1 MSNQDWTSKLQ
12 DQLAGYQESVSH
24 DLWAGIEQSL
34 AQKNIESVSTN
45 PQTIVSENSESIDL
59 HVGSE
64 VQKNARVL
72 HDSSEAK
79 KNARIVYFKRWSAA
93 AAAVALLGIGGSYV
107 YLHQEDV
114 EKGNL
119 QLASLSSPAVSA
131 DLQLAA
137 SQPAPSP
144 VVSADLQSAASQPA
158 PSHVVSADLQSAAS
172 QPAPSHVVSADLQSA
187 ASHPAPSHAVSVD
200 LQSAA
205 SQPAPS
211 LVVSADL
218 RLAASQPAPS
228 LVVSADLQSAAS
240 QKKKGNVLE
249 KESENEISLLAEN
262 PEPAE
267 PVSEDKATDKS
278 SDYKALTRSTDHHA
292 AAYASQSYH
301 FEKNEEVSG
310 WSMQLYAENLTPSLG
325 GVNSDASGGY
335 NDFSYGTMAEPMPG
349 VIPDPTAGGIYGE
362 EYLLASYK
370 AIQRKQQVNA
380 KHHAPVSVGLQ
391 VAFGIAPR
399 LSLSTGLVYT
409 RTSSDFYP
417 YAPSSNYN
425 VHQVLHYVGLPVGL
439 NYEFWQSG
447 GFHAYVMAGAEADYN
462 VKNDTEEEGVKK
474 ENAKR
479 DRVQFSGK
487 ASLGAQYDITPKV
500 GLYIEPGAK
509 YYFDNGSHV
518 ENTFKDK
525 KLNFNLQ
532 FGLRF
537 NL

>member
-12 DQLAGYQESVSH
+12 DQLADYQEPVSH

-34 AQKNIESVSTN
+34 AQKNIESVSSI
-45 PQTIVSENSESIDL
+45 PQTIVSESSESADL
-59 HVGSE
+59 HVG
-64 VQKNARVL
+64 
-72 HDSSEAK
+72 SEAK
-79 KNARIVYFKRWSAA
+79 KNARIIYFKRWSAA

-119 QLASLSSPAVSA
+119 QLASHAVS
-131 DLQLAA
+131 
-137 SQPAPSP
+137 PSHA
-144 VVSADLQSAASQPA
+144 VSADLQSAAS
-158 PSHVVSADLQSAAS
+158 VSAAVNQSAS
-172 QPAPSHVVSADLQSA
+172 
-187 ASHPAPSHAVSVD
+187 SHA
-200 LQSAA
+200 
-205 SQPAPS
+205 
-211 LVVSADL
+211 
-218 RLAASQPAPS
+218 
-228 LVVSADLQSAAS
+228 VSADLQSAAS
-240 QKKKGNVLE
+240 QKKMGNALVE
-249 KESENEISLLAEN
+249 ESENEISLLAEN
-262 PEPAE
+262 SDPAE
-267 PVSEDKATDKS
+267 PVSGDKATDSSTDHKVLTRS
-278 SDYKALTRSTDHHA
+278 SDHKALTRSTDNHA

-301 FEKNEEVSG
+301 FEKNKEVSG

-349 VIPDPTAGGIYGE
+349 VIPDPAVGGIYGE

-399 LSLSTGLVYT
+399 LSLSTGMVYT

-417 YAPSSNYN
+417 YAPSSSYN
-425 VHQVLHYVGLPVGL
+425 VHQVLHYVGIPVGL

-474 ENAKR
+474 EDAKR

>member
-34 AQKNIESVSTN
+34 AQNNIESGSSN
-45 PQTIVSENSESIDL
+45 PQTIALESSESTDL

-64 VQKNARVL
+64 AKKDARVL

-119 QLASLSSPAVSA
+119 QLASHAVS
-131 DLQLAA
+131 
-137 SQPAPSP
+137 PSHA
-144 VVSADLQSAASQPA
+144 VSADLQSAASSVAVRQSA

-172 QPAPSHVVSADLQSA
+172 QPAPSHVVSSDLQSA
-187 ASHPAPSHAVSVD
+187 ASK
-200 LQSAA
+200 
-205 SQPAPS
+205 
-211 LVVSADL
+211 
-218 RLAASQPAPS
+218 R
-228 LVVSADLQSAAS
+228 
-240 QKKKGNVLE
+240 KMGNVLVE
-249 KESENEISLLAEN
+249 ESENEISLLAEN
-262 PEPAE
+262 SDPAE
-267 PVSEDKATDKS
+267 PVSEDKATDSSTDHKTLTRS
-278 SDYKALTRSTDHHA
+278 SDHKVLTRSTDQHA

-370 AIQRKQQVNA
+370 AIQRNQQGNA

-417 YAPSSNYN
+417 YAPGSSYN
-425 VHQVLHYVGLPVGL
+425 VHQVLHYVGIPVGL

-474 ENAKR
+474 EDAKR

>member
-12 DQLAGYQESVSH
+12 DQLAGYQEPVSH

-34 AQKNIESVSTN
+34 AQKNIESVSSN
-45 PQTIVSENSESIDL
+45 PQTIVSESSESTDL
-59 HVGSE
+59 HVGT
-64 VQKNARVL
+64 
-72 HDSSEAK
+72 EAK
-79 KNARIVYFKRWSAA
+79 KNARIVYFKRWSAV

-119 QLASLSSPAVSA
+119 QLAASQPAPSHVVSADLQSAASQSTPSHAVSADLQSAASQPAPSHAVSA
-131 DLQLAA
+131 DLQL
-137 SQPAPSP
+137 
-144 VVSADLQSAASQPA
+144 AASQPA

-172 QPAPSHVVSADLQSA
+172 QSKMGNT
-187 ASHPAPSHAVSVD
+187 
-200 LQSAA
+200 
-205 SQPAPS
+205 
-211 LVVSADL
+211 LV
-218 RLAASQPAPS
+218 
-228 LVVSADLQSAAS
+228 
-240 QKKKGNVLE
+240 E
-249 KESENEISLLAEN
+249 ESENEISLLAEN
-262 PEPAE
+262 SDPAE
-267 PVSEDKATDKS
+267 PVSEDKATDS
-278 SDYKALTRSTDHHA
+278 STDHKALTRSTDHHA

-370 AIQRKQQVNA
+370 AIQRNQQGNA

-417 YAPSSNYN
+417 YAPSSSYN
-425 VHQVLHYVGLPVGL
+425 VHQVLHYVGIPVGL

-474 ENAKR
+474 EDAKR

>member
-34 AQKNIESVSTN
+34 AQNNIESVSSN
-45 PQTIVSENSESIDL
+45 PQTIASESSESTDL

-64 VQKNARVL
+64 
-72 HDSSEAK
+72 AK
-79 KNARIVYFKRWSAA
+79 KDARIVYFKRWSAA

-114 EKGNL
+114 ERGNL

-131 DLQLAA
+131 DLQ
-137 SQPAPSP
+137 
-144 VVSADLQSAASQPA
+144 SAASQPT

-172 QPAPSHVVSADLQSA
+172 QPASSHVVSADLQST
-187 ASHPAPSHAVSVD
+187 
-200 LQSAA
+200 
-205 SQPAPS
+205 
-211 LVVSADL
+211 
-218 RLAASQPAPS
+218 ASQPAPS

-240 QKKKGNVLE
+240 QKKTSDDVLKE
-249 KESENEISLLAEN
+249 KSENEISLLAE
-262 PEPAE
+262 
-267 PVSEDKATDKS
+267 KS
-278 SDYKALTRSTDHHA
+278 DHKALTRSTDHHA

-335 NDFSYGTMAEPMPG
+335 NDYSHGTMAEPMPG

-370 AIQRKQQVNA
+370 AIQRNQQGNA

-417 YAPSSNYN
+417 YASSSSYN
-425 VHQVLHYVGLPVGL
+425 VHQVLHYVGIPVGL

-509 YYFDNGSHV
+509 YYFDNGSYV

>member
-12 DQLAGYQESVSH
+12 DQLADYQESVSH

-34 AQKNIESVSTN
+34 AH
-45 PQTIVSENSESIDL
+45 SET
-59 HVGSE
+59 G
-64 VQKNARVL
+64 
-72 HDSSEAK
+72 K
-79 KNARIVYFKRWSAA
+79 KARIVYFKRWSAA

-107 YLHQEDV
+107 YLHQENV

-119 QLASLSSPAVSA
+119 QLASRAVS
-131 DLQLAA
+131 
-137 SQPAPSP
+137 PSHA
-144 VVSADLQSAASQPA
+144 VSADLQSAASSVAVRQSA
-158 PSHVVSADLQSAAS
+158 PSHVVSPSHAVSSDLQSAAS
-172 QPAPSHVVSADLQSA
+172 QSKMGNT
-187 ASHPAPSHAVSVD
+187 
-200 LQSAA
+200 
-205 SQPAPS
+205 
-211 LVVSADL
+211 LV
-218 RLAASQPAPS
+218 
-228 LVVSADLQSAAS
+228 
-240 QKKKGNVLE
+240 E
-249 KESENEISLLAEN
+249 ESENEISLLAEN
-262 PEPAE
+262 SDPAE
-267 PVSEDKATDKS
+267 PVSEDKTTDSSTDHKTLTRS
-278 SDYKALTRSTDHHA
+278 SDHKVLTRSTDNHA

-370 AIQRKQQVNA
+370 AIQRSQQGNA

-417 YAPSSNYN
+417 YAPSSSYN
-425 VHQVLHYVGLPVGL
+425 VHQVLHYVGIPVGL

-474 ENAKR
+474 EDAKR

-487 ASLGAQYDITPKV
+487 ASLGVQYDITPKV

-525 KLNFNLQ
+525 ELNFNLQ

>member
-12 DQLAGYQESVSH
+12 EQLAGYQEPVSH

-34 AQKNIESVSTN
+34 AQNNIESVSSN
-45 PQTIVSENSESIDL
+45 PQTIASESSESTDL
-59 HVGSE
+59 HVGT
-64 VQKNARVL
+64 
-72 HDSSEAK
+72 EAK

-107 YLHQEDV
+107 SLHQEDV

-119 QLASLSSPAVSA
+119 QLASHAVS
-131 DLQLAA
+131 
-137 SQPAPSP
+137 PSHA
-144 VVSADLQSAASQPA
+144 VSADLQSAASVSAAVSQNA

-172 QPAPSHVVSADLQSA
+172 QPVPSS
-187 ASHPAPSHAVSVD
+187 
-200 LQSAA
+200 
-205 SQPAPS
+205 
-211 LVVSADL
+211 
-218 RLAASQPAPS
+218 
-228 LVVSADLQSAAS
+228 VVSADLQSAAS
-240 QKKKGNVLE
+240 QKKASDVLK
-249 KESENEISLLAEN
+249 KESENEISLLAE
-262 PEPAE
+262 
-267 PVSEDKATDKS
+267 KS
-278 SDYKALTRSTDHHA
+278 DHKALTRSTDHHA
-292 AAYASQSYH
+292 EAYASQSYH

-370 AIQRKQQVNA
+370 AIQRSQQGNA

-417 YAPSSNYN
+417 YAPSSSYN
-425 VHQVLHYVGLPVGL
+425 VHQVLHYVGIPVGL

>member
-34 AQKNIESVSTN
+34 AH
-45 PQTIVSENSESIDL
+45 SET
-59 HVGSE
+59 G
-64 VQKNARVL
+64 
-72 HDSSEAK
+72 K
-79 KNARIVYFKRWSAA
+79 KARIVYFKRWSAA

-131 DLQLAA
+131 DLQ
-137 SQPAPSP
+137 
-144 VVSADLQSAASQPA
+144 SAVSQPA
-158 PSHVVSADLQSAAS
+158 PSHVVSSDLQSAAS
-172 QPAPSHVVSADLQSA
+172 QSAPSHVVSSG
-187 ASHPAPSHAVSVD
+187 

-205 SQPAPS
+205 SQS
-211 LVVSADL
+211 KMGNTLV
-218 RLAASQPAPS
+218 
-228 LVVSADLQSAAS
+228 
-240 QKKKGNVLE
+240 E
-249 KESENEISLLAEN
+249 ESENEISLLAEN
-262 PEPAE
+262 SD
-267 PVSEDKATDKS
+267 PVSEDKATDSSTDHKTLTRS
-278 SDYKALTRSTDHHA
+278 SDHKVLTRSTDNHA

-325 GVNSDASGGY
+325 GVNSDASG
-335 NDFSYGTMAEPMPG
+335 SYRDYSHGTMAEPMPG

-370 AIQRKQQVNA
+370 AIQRSQQGNA

-417 YAPSSNYN
+417 YAPSSSYN
-425 VHQVLHYVGLPVGL
+425 VHQVLHYVGIPVGL

>member
-34 AQKNIESVSTN
+34 AQKNIESVSSN
-45 PQTIVSENSESIDL
+45 PQTIVSESSESTDL
-59 HVGSE
+59 HVG
-64 VQKNARVL
+64 
-72 HDSSEAK
+72 SEAK

-93 AAAVALLGIGGSYV
+93 AAAVALLGIGGSYI

-114 EKGNL
+114 EKAHL
-119 QLASLSSPAVSA
+119 QLASHAVSPSHAVSA
-131 DLQLAA
+131 
-137 SQPAPSP
+137 
-144 VVSADLQSAASQPA
+144 
-158 PSHVVSADLQSAAS
+158 SHVVSADLQSAAS
-172 QPAPSHVVSADLQSA
+172 SVAVRQSAPSHVVSS
-187 ASHPAPSHAVSVD
+187 D

-205 SQPAPS
+205 SQS
-211 LVVSADL
+211 KMGNTLV
-218 RLAASQPAPS
+218 
-228 LVVSADLQSAAS
+228 
-240 QKKKGNVLE
+240 E
-249 KESENEISLLAEN
+249 ESENEISLLAED

-278 SDYKALTRSTDHHA
+278 SDYKALTRSADHHA

-335 NDFSYGTMAEPMPG
+335 NDFSYGTMAEPLPG

-370 AIQRKQQVNA
+370 AIQRKQQGNA

-417 YAPSSNYN
+417 YASSSSYN
-425 VHQVLHYVGLPVGL
+425 VHQVLHYVGIPVGL

>member
-34 AQKNIESVSTN
+34 AQNDIESVSSN
-45 PQTIVSENSESIDL
+45 PQAIVSESSESTDF

-64 VQKNARVL
+64 SSDFHVG
-72 HDSSEAK
+72 SEAK
-79 KNARIVYFKRWSAA
+79 KKARIVYFKRWSAA

-107 YLHQEDV
+107 YLHQEEV

-119 QLASLSSPAVSA
+119 QLASLSSRSVSA
-131 DLQLAA
+131 DLPSAAPHTVSSDLPSAPSHAVSSDLPSAA
-137 SQPAPSP
+137 SHVVSSDLPSAAPHTVSADLPSAAPHAVSSDLQSAPSHS
-144 VVSADLQSAASQPA
+144 VSADLQSAAP
-158 PSHVVSADLQSAAS
+158 
-172 QPAPSHVVSADLQSA
+172 
-187 ASHPAPSHAVSVD
+187 
-200 LQSAA
+200 
-205 SQPAPS
+205 
-211 LVVSADL
+211 
-218 RLAASQPAPS
+218 
-228 LVVSADLQSAAS
+228 

-249 KESENEISLLAEN
+249 KESENKISLLADN
-262 PEPAE
+262 
-267 PVSEDKATDKS
+267 
-278 SDYKALTRSTDHHA
+278 HA

-301 FEKNEEVSG
+301 FDKNEEVSG
-310 WSMQLYAENLTPSLG
+310 WSMQLYAENLTSSLG
-325 GVNSDASGGY
+325 GVNSDASGSY
-335 NDFSYGTMAEPMPG
+335 RDYSYGTMAEPMPG

-362 EYLLASYK
+362 EYLLASCK
-370 AIQRKQQVNA
+370 AIQRNQQVNA

-399 LSLSTGLVYT
+399 LTLSTGLVYT

-417 YAPSSNYN
+417 YAPGSSYN
-425 VHQVLHYVGLPVGL
+425 VHQVLHYVGIPVGL

-479 DRVQFSGK
+479 DRVQLSGK

>member
-34 AQKNIESVSTN
+34 AQKNIESVSSN
-45 PQTIVSENSESIDL
+45 PQTIVSESSESTDL

-64 VQKNARVL
+64 AKKDARVL

-137 SQPAPSP
+137 SQPAPS
-144 VVSADLQSAASQPA
+144 
-158 PSHVVSADLQSAAS
+158 HVVSADLQSAAS
-172 QPAPSHVVSADLQSA
+172 QPAPSHAVSADLQSA
-187 ASHPAPSHAVSVD
+187 AS
-200 LQSAA
+200 QS
-205 SQPAPS
+205 
-211 LVVSADL
+211 
-218 RLAASQPAPS
+218 APS

-240 QKKKGNVLE
+240 QKKASDVLK

-262 PEPAE
+262 SDPAE
-267 PVSEDKATDKS
+267 PVSEDKATDS
-278 SDYKALTRSTDHHA
+278 STDHKALTRSTDHHA

-370 AIQRKQQVNA
+370 AIQRKQQGNA

-425 VHQVLHYVGLPVGL
+425 VHQVLHYVGIPVGL

-474 ENAKR
+474 EDAKR

>member
-34 AQKNIESVSTN
+34 AQNNIESGSSN
-45 PQTIVSENSESIDL
+45 PQTIASESSESADL

-64 VQKNARVL
+64 V
-72 HDSSEAK
+72 K

-114 EKGNL
+114 EKAHL

-131 DLQLAA
+131 DLQ
-137 SQPAPSP
+137 
-144 VVSADLQSAASQPA
+144 SAVSQPA

-172 QPAPSHVVSADLQSA
+172 SVAASQSAPSHVVSADLQSA
-187 ASHPAPSHAVSVD
+187 AS
-200 LQSAA
+200 QSKMGNT
-205 SQPAPS
+205 
-211 LVVSADL
+211 LV
-218 RLAASQPAPS
+218 
-228 LVVSADLQSAAS
+228 
-240 QKKKGNVLE
+240 E
-249 KESENEISLLAEN
+249 ESENEISLLAEN
-262 PEPAE
+262 SDPAE
-267 PVSEDKATDKS
+267 PVSEDKATVS
-278 SDYKALTRSTDHHA
+278 STDYKALTRSADHHA

-370 AIQRKQQVNA
+370 AIQRNQQVNA

-399 LSLSTGLVYT
+399 LSLSTGMVYT

-417 YAPSSNYN
+417 YAPGSSYN
-425 VHQVLHYVGLPVGL
+425 VHQVLHYVGIPVGL

>member
-12 DQLAGYQESVSH
+12 DQLADYQEPVSH

-34 AQKNIESVSTN
+34 AQNNIESVSSN
-45 PQTIVSENSESIDL
+45 PQTIVSESSESTDL
-59 HVGSE
+59 HVG
-64 VQKNARVL
+64 
-72 HDSSEAK
+72 SEAK
-79 KNARIVYFKRWSAA
+79 KNARIVYFKRWSAS

-119 QLASLSSPAVSA
+119 QLA
-131 DLQLAA
+131 A
-137 SQPAPSP
+137 SQSAPSP
-144 VVSADLQSAASQPA
+144 VVSADLQSAASQ
-158 PSHVVSADLQSAAS
+158 SKMGNT
-172 QPAPSHVVSADLQSA
+172 
-187 ASHPAPSHAVSVD
+187 
-200 LQSAA
+200 
-205 SQPAPS
+205 
-211 LVVSADL
+211 LV
-218 RLAASQPAPS
+218 
-228 LVVSADLQSAAS
+228 
-240 QKKKGNVLE
+240 E
-249 KESENEISLLAEN
+249 ESENEISLLAEN
-262 PEPAE
+262 SDPAE
-267 PVSEDKATDKS
+267 PVSEDKATDSS
-278 SDYKALTRSTDHHA
+278 SDHKALPRSTDHHA

-370 AIQRKQQVNA
+370 AIQRNQQGNA

-425 VHQVLHYVGLPVGL
+425 VHQVLHYVGIPVGL

>member
-34 AQKNIESVSTN
+34 AQNNIESVSSN
-45 PQTIVSENSESIDL
+45 PQTIVSESSESTDL

-64 VQKNARVL
+64 AKKDARVL
-72 HDSSEAK
+72 HDSSEVQ

-131 DLQLAA
+131 DLQ
-137 SQPAPSP
+137 
-144 VVSADLQSAASQPA
+144 SAASQPA
-158 PSHVVSADLQSAAS
+158 PSHVVSADLQST
-172 QPAPSHVVSADLQSA
+172 
-187 ASHPAPSHAVSVD
+187 
-200 LQSAA
+200 
-205 SQPAPS
+205 
-211 LVVSADL
+211 
-218 RLAASQPAPS
+218 
-228 LVVSADLQSAAS
+228 AS
-240 QKKKGNVLE
+240 QKKTSDDVLKE
-249 KESENEISLLAEN
+249 ESENEISLLAEN
-262 PEPAE
+262 
-267 PVSEDKATDKS
+267 
-278 SDYKALTRSTDHHA
+278 SDHKVLTRSTDNHA

-325 GVNSDASGGY
+325 GVNSDASG
-335 NDFSYGTMAEPMPG
+335 SYRDYSHGTMAEPMPG

-370 AIQRKQQVNA
+370 AIQRSQQGNA

-417 YAPSSNYN
+417 YAPGSSYN
-425 VHQVLHYVGLPVGL
+425 VHQVLHYVGIPVGL

-474 ENAKR
+474 EDAKR

>member
-45 PQTIVSENSESIDL
+45 PQTIASENSESTDL

-64 VQKNARVL
+64 AKKNARIL
-72 HDSSEAK
+72 HVGSEAK

-131 DLQLAA
+131 DLQ
-137 SQPAPSP
+137 S
-144 VVSADLQSAASQPA
+144 
-158 PSHVVSADLQSAAS
+158 
-172 QPAPSHVVSADLQSA
+172 
-187 ASHPAPSHAVSVD
+187 
-200 LQSAA
+200 
-205 SQPAPS
+205 
-211 LVVSADL
+211 
-218 RLAASQPAPS
+218 AASQPAPS

-240 QKKKGNVLE
+240 QPASSHVVSADLQSTASSVAVRQSAPSHAVSADLQSAASQSKMGNTLVE
-249 KESENEISLLAEN
+249 ESENEISLLAEN

-335 NDFSYGTMAEPMPG
+335 NDFSYGTMAEPLPG

-399 LSLSTGLVYT
+399 LSLSTGMVYT

-417 YAPSSNYN
+417 YAPGSSYN
-425 VHQVLHYVGLPVGL
+425 VHQVLHYVGIPVGL

-474 ENAKR
+474 EDAKR
-479 DRVQFSGK
+479 DRVQLSGK

>member
-12 DQLAGYQESVSH
+12 ERLAGYQEPVSH

-34 AQKNIESVSTN
+34 AQNNIESVSSN
-45 PQTIVSENSESIDL
+45 PQTIASESSESTDL
-59 HVGSE
+59 HVGT
-64 VQKNARVL
+64 
-72 HDSSEAK
+72 EAK

-119 QLASLSSPAVSA
+119 QLASHAVS
-131 DLQLAA
+131 
-137 SQPAPSP
+137 PSHA
-144 VVSADLQSAASQPA
+144 VSADLQSAASQPA

-172 QPAPSHVVSADLQSA
+172 QSAPSHVVSADLQSA
-187 ASHPAPSHAVSVD
+187 ASQSAPSHVVSAD

-205 SQPAPS
+205 SQPVPS
-211 LVVSADL
+211 S
-218 RLAASQPAPS
+218 
-228 LVVSADLQSAAS
+228 VVSADLQSAAS
-240 QKKKGNVLE
+240 QKKASDVLK
-249 KESENEISLLAEN
+249 KESENEISLLAE
-262 PEPAE
+262 
-267 PVSEDKATDKS
+267 KS
-278 SDYKALTRSTDHHA
+278 DHKALTRSTDYHA
-292 AAYASQSYH
+292 EAYASQSYH

-370 AIQRKQQVNA
+370 AIQRSQQGNA

-417 YAPSSNYN
+417 YAPSSSYN
-425 VHQVLHYVGLPVGL
+425 VHQVLHYVGIPVGL

>member
-34 AQKNIESVSTN
+34 AH
-45 PQTIVSENSESIDL
+45 SET
-59 HVGSE
+59 G
-64 VQKNARVL
+64 
-72 HDSSEAK
+72 K
-79 KNARIVYFKRWSAA
+79 KARIVYFKRWSAA

-107 YLHQEDV
+107 YLHQENV

-119 QLASLSSPAVSA
+119 QLASHAVS
-131 DLQLAA
+131 
-137 SQPAPSP
+137 PSHA
-144 VVSADLQSAASQPA
+144 VSADLQSAASSVAVRQSA
-158 PSHVVSADLQSAAS
+158 PSHVVSPSHAVSSDLQSAAS
-172 QPAPSHVVSADLQSA
+172 QSKMGNT
-187 ASHPAPSHAVSVD
+187 
-200 LQSAA
+200 
-205 SQPAPS
+205 
-211 LVVSADL
+211 LV
-218 RLAASQPAPS
+218 
-228 LVVSADLQSAAS
+228 
-240 QKKKGNVLE
+240 E
-249 KESENEISLLAEN
+249 ESENEISLLAEN
-262 PEPAE
+262 SDPAE
-267 PVSEDKATDKS
+267 PVSEDKTTDSSTDHKTLTRS
-278 SDYKALTRSTDHHA
+278 SDHKVLTRSTDNHA

-362 EYLLASYK
+362 EYLLASCK
-370 AIQRKQQVNA
+370 AIQRKQQGNA

-425 VHQVLHYVGLPVGL
+425 VHQVLHYVGIPVGL

>member
-34 AQKNIESVSTN
+34 AQNNIESVSSN
-45 PQTIVSENSESIDL
+45 PQTIVSESSESTDL

-64 VQKNARVL
+64 
-72 HDSSEAK
+72 AK
-79 KNARIVYFKRWSAA
+79 KNAWIVYFKRWSAA

-131 DLQLAA
+131 DLQSAA
-137 SQPAPSP
+137 SQPAPSHI
-144 VVSADLQSAASQPA
+144 VSADLQSAASQSA
-158 PSHVVSADLQSAAS
+158 PSHAVSADLQSAAS
-172 QPAPSHVVSADLQSA
+172 KRKMGNT
-187 ASHPAPSHAVSVD
+187 
-200 LQSAA
+200 
-205 SQPAPS
+205 
-211 LVVSADL
+211 LV
-218 RLAASQPAPS
+218 
-228 LVVSADLQSAAS
+228 
-240 QKKKGNVLE
+240 E
-249 KESENEISLLAEN
+249 ESENEISLLAEN
-262 PEPAE
+262 SDPAE
-267 PVSEDKATDKS
+267 PVSEDKATDSS
-278 SDYKALTRSTDHHA
+278 SDHKTLTRSSDHKALTRSTDHHA

-301 FEKNEEVSG
+301 FKKNEEVSG

-370 AIQRKQQVNA
+370 AIQRNQQGNA

-399 LSLSTGLVYT
+399 LSLSTGMVYT

-417 YAPSSNYN
+417 YAPSSSYN
-425 VHQVLHYVGLPVGL
+425 VHQVLHYVGIPVGL

-447 GFHAYVMAGAEADYN
+447 GFHAYVMTGVEADYN

>member
-45 PQTIVSENSESIDL
+45 PQTIASESSESTDL
-59 HVGSE
+59 HVGTE
-64 VQKNARVL
+64 AKKNARVL
-72 HDSSEAK
+72 HDSSEVQ

-131 DLQLAA
+131 DLQ
-137 SQPAPSP
+137 
-144 VVSADLQSAASQPA
+144 SAASQPA

-172 QPAPSHVVSADLQSA
+172 QPAPSLVVSADLQS
-187 ASHPAPSHAVSVD
+187 
-200 LQSAA
+200 
-205 SQPAPS
+205 
-211 LVVSADL
+211 
-218 RLAASQPAPS
+218 AASQPAPS

-240 QKKKGNVLE
+240 QKKTSDDVLKE
-249 KESENEISLLAEN
+249 ESENEISLLAEN
-262 PEPAE
+262 SDPAE
-267 PVSEDKATDKS
+267 PVSEDKATVS
-278 SDYKALTRSTDHHA
+278 STDYKALTRSADHHA

-335 NDFSYGTMAEPMPG
+335 NDFSYGTMAEPLPG

-399 LSLSTGLVYT
+399 LSLSTGMVYT

-417 YAPSSNYN
+417 YAPGSSYN
-425 VHQVLHYVGLPVGL
+425 VHQVLHYVGIPVGL

>member
-34 AQKNIESVSTN
+34 AQKNIESVSSN
-45 PQTIVSENSESIDL
+45 PQTIASESSESTDL

-64 VQKNARVL
+64 AKKNARVL
-72 HDSSEAK
+72 HDSSK
-79 KNARIVYFKRWSAA
+79 VQKNARIVYFKRWSAA

-131 DLQLAA
+131 DLQ
-137 SQPAPSP
+137 
-144 VVSADLQSAASQPA
+144 SAASQPA
-158 PSHVVSADLQSAAS
+158 PSHVVS
-172 QPAPSHVVSADLQSA
+172 V
-187 ASHPAPSHAVSVD
+187 
-200 LQSAA
+200 
-205 SQPAPS
+205 
-211 LVVSADL
+211 
-218 RLAASQPAPS
+218 
-228 LVVSADLQSAAS
+228 DLQSAAS
-240 QKKKGNVLE
+240 QKKASDVLK
-249 KESENEISLLAEN
+249 KESENEISLLAE
-262 PEPAE
+262 
-267 PVSEDKATDKS
+267 KS
-278 SDYKALTRSTDHHA
+278 DHKALTRSTDHHA

-370 AIQRKQQVNA
+370 AIQRNQQGNA

-425 VHQVLHYVGLPVGL
+425 VHQVLHYVGIPVGL

>member
-45 PQTIVSENSESIDL
+45 PQTIASESSESADSN
-59 HVGSE
+59 VGSE
-64 VQKNARVL
+64 AKKNARVL

-119 QLASLSSPAVSA
+119 QLAASQSAPSHVVSADLQSAASQSAPSHVVSADLQSAASQPASSHVASADLQSAASQPAPSHAVSA

-144 VVSADLQSAASQPA
+144 VVSADLQSAASQ
-158 PSHVVSADLQSAAS
+158 
-172 QPAPSHVVSADLQSA
+172 
-187 ASHPAPSHAVSVD
+187 
-200 LQSAA
+200 
-205 SQPAPS
+205 
-211 LVVSADL
+211 
-218 RLAASQPAPS
+218 
-228 LVVSADLQSAAS
+228 
-240 QKKKGNVLE
+240 KKTSDDVLKE
-249 KESENEISLLAEN
+249 KSENEISLLAE
-262 PEPAE
+262 
-267 PVSEDKATDKS
+267 K

-370 AIQRKQQVNA
+370 AIQRNQQGNA

-399 LSLSTGLVYT
+399 LSLSTGMVYT

-417 YAPSSNYN
+417 YAPSSSYN
-425 VHQVLHYVGLPVGL
+425 VHQVLHYVGIPVGL

-447 GFHAYVMAGAEADYN
+447 VFHAYVMAGAEADYN

>member
-12 DQLAGYQESVSH
+12 EQLAGYQEPVSH

-34 AQKNIESVSTN
+34 AQNNIESVSSN
-45 PQTIVSENSESIDL
+45 PQTIASESSESTDL
-59 HVGSE
+59 HVGT
-64 VQKNARVL
+64 
-72 HDSSEAK
+72 EAK

-119 QLASLSSPAVSA
+119 QLAV
-131 DLQLAA
+131 
-137 SQPAPSP
+137 SQPAPSH
-144 VVSADLQSAASQPA
+144 VVSADLQSAASVSAAVSQSAPSHAVSADLQSAASQSA

-187 ASHPAPSHAVSVD
+187 AS
-200 LQSAA
+200 
-205 SQPAPS
+205 
-211 LVVSADL
+211 
-218 RLAASQPAPS
+218 
-228 LVVSADLQSAAS
+228 
-240 QKKKGNVLE
+240 QKKASDVLK
-249 KESENEISLLAEN
+249 KESENEISLLAE
-262 PEPAE
+262 
-267 PVSEDKATDKS
+267 KS
-278 SDYKALTRSTDHHA
+278 DHKALTRSTDYHA
-292 AAYASQSYH
+292 EAYASQSYH

-370 AIQRKQQVNA
+370 AIQRSQQGNA

-417 YAPSSNYN
+417 YAPSSSYN
-425 VHQVLHYVGLPVGL
+425 VHQVLHYVGIPVGL

>member
-12 DQLAGYQESVSH
+12 EQLAGYQESVSH

-34 AQKNIESVSTN
+34 AQNNIESVSSN
-45 PQTIVSENSESIDL
+45 PQTIASESSESTDL
-59 HVGSE
+59 HVGT
-64 VQKNARVL
+64 
-72 HDSSEAK
+72 EAK

-119 QLASLSSPAVSA
+119 QLAV
-131 DLQLAA
+131 
-137 SQPAPSP
+137 
-144 VVSADLQSAASQPA
+144 SQPA

-172 QPAPSHVVSADLQSA
+172 QSAPSHVVSADLQSA
-187 ASHPAPSHAVSVD
+187 AS
-200 LQSAA
+200 
-205 SQPAPS
+205 
-211 LVVSADL
+211 
-218 RLAASQPAPS
+218 
-228 LVVSADLQSAAS
+228 
-240 QKKKGNVLE
+240 QKKASDVLK
-249 KESENEISLLAEN
+249 KESENEISLLAE
-262 PEPAE
+262 
-267 PVSEDKATDKS
+267 KS
-278 SDYKALTRSTDHHA
+278 DHKALTRSTDHHA
-292 AAYASQSYH
+292 EAYASQSYH

-370 AIQRKQQVNA
+370 AIQRSQQGNA

-417 YAPSSNYN
+417 YAPSSSYN
-425 VHQVLHYVGLPVGL
+425 VHQVLHYVGIPVGL

>member
-34 AQKNIESVSTN
+34 AQNNIESGSSN
-45 PQTIVSENSESIDL
+45 PQTIASESSESTDL

-64 VQKNARVL
+64 AKKDARVL
-72 HDSSEAK
+72 HDSSK
-79 KNARIVYFKRWSAA
+79 VQKNARIVYFKRWSAA

-114 EKGNL
+114 ERGNL

-131 DLQLAA
+131 DLQ
-137 SQPAPSP
+137 
-144 VVSADLQSAASQPA
+144 SAASQ
-158 PSHVVSADLQSAAS
+158 SKMGNT
-172 QPAPSHVVSADLQSA
+172 
-187 ASHPAPSHAVSVD
+187 
-200 LQSAA
+200 
-205 SQPAPS
+205 
-211 LVVSADL
+211 LV
-218 RLAASQPAPS
+218 
-228 LVVSADLQSAAS
+228 
-240 QKKKGNVLE
+240 E
-249 KESENEISLLAEN
+249 ESENEISLLAEN

-278 SDYKALTRSTDHHA
+278 SDYKALTRSADHHA

-370 AIQRKQQVNA
+370 AIQRNQQGNA

-417 YAPSSNYN
+417 YASSSSYN
-425 VHQVLHYVGLPVGL
+425 VHQVLHYVGIPVGL

>member
-34 AQKNIESVSTN
+34 AQKNIESVSSN
-45 PQTIVSENSESIDL
+45 PQTIASESSESTDL

-64 VQKNARVL
+64 AKKNARVL
-72 HDSSEAK
+72 HDSSEAKKDARVLHVGSEAK

-119 QLASLSSPAVSA
+119 QLASLSSPAVS
-131 DLQLAA
+131 
-137 SQPAPSP
+137 S
-144 VVSADLQSAASQPA
+144 DLQSAASQPA
-158 PSHVVSADLQSAAS
+158 SSHVA
-172 QPAPSHVVSADLQSA
+172 
-187 ASHPAPSHAVSVD
+187 
-200 LQSAA
+200 
-205 SQPAPS
+205 
-211 LVVSADL
+211 
-218 RLAASQPAPS
+218 
-228 LVVSADLQSAAS
+228 SADLQSAAS
-240 QKKKGNVLE
+240 QKKMGNVLE

-278 SDYKALTRSTDHHA
+278 SDYKALTRSADHHA

-370 AIQRKQQVNA
+370 AIQRNQQVNA

-399 LSLSTGLVYT
+399 LSLSTGMVYT

-417 YAPSSNYN
+417 YAPGSSYK
-425 VHQVLHYVGLPVGL
+425 VHQVLHYVGIPVGL

>member
-34 AQKNIESVSTN
+34 AH
-45 PQTIVSENSESIDL
+45 SET
-59 HVGSE
+59 G
-64 VQKNARVL
+64 
-72 HDSSEAK
+72 K
-79 KNARIVYFKRWSAA
+79 KARIVYFKRWSAA

-131 DLQLAA
+131 DSHIVSADLQSAA
-137 SQPAPSP
+137 SQPAPSHVVSH
-144 VVSADLQSAASQPA
+144 VVSADLQSAASQSAPSRIVSADLQSTASQPA

-172 QPAPSHVVSADLQSA
+172 QKK
-187 ASHPAPSHAVSVD
+187 ASD
-200 LQSAA
+200 
-205 SQPAPS
+205 
-211 LVVSADL
+211 
-218 RLAASQPAPS
+218 
-228 LVVSADLQSAAS
+228 
-240 QKKKGNVLE
+240 VLKE
-249 KESENEISLLAEN
+249 ESENEISLLAE
-262 PEPAE
+262 
-267 PVSEDKATDKS
+267 KS
-278 SDYKALTRSTDHHA
+278 DHKVLTRSTDNHA

-370 AIQRKQQVNA
+370 AIQRNQQGNA

-417 YAPSSNYN
+417 YAPSSSYN
-425 VHQVLHYVGLPVGL
+425 VHQVLHYVGIPVGL

>member
-34 AQKNIESVSTN
+34 AQKNIESVSSN
-45 PQTIVSENSESIDL
+45 PQTIVSESSESTDL
-59 HVGSE
+59 HVG
-64 VQKNARVL
+64 
-72 HDSSEAK
+72 SEAK

-131 DLQLAA
+131 DLQSAA
-137 SQPAPSP
+137 SQSAPSH

-187 ASHPAPSHAVSVD
+187 AS
-200 LQSAA
+200 QSA
-205 SQPAPS
+205 SSP
-211 LVVSADL
+211 
-218 RLAASQPAPS
+218 
-228 LVVSADLQSAAS
+228 VVSADLQSAAS
-240 QKKKGNVLE
+240 QKKTSDVLKE
-249 KESENEISLLAEN
+249 ESENEISLLAE
-262 PEPAE
+262 
-267 PVSEDKATDKS
+267 K

-425 VHQVLHYVGLPVGL
+425 VHQVLHYVGIPVGL

>member
-34 AQKNIESVSTN
+34 AQNNIESVSSN
-45 PQTIVSENSESIDL
+45 PQTIVSESSESTDL

-64 VQKNARVL
+64 AKKDARVL

-131 DLQLAA
+131 DLQ
-137 SQPAPSP
+137 
-144 VVSADLQSAASQPA
+144 SAASQPA

-172 QPAPSHVVSADLQSA
+172 QPASSHVVSADLQSA
-187 ASHPAPSHAVSVD
+187 AS
-200 LQSAA
+200 
-205 SQPAPS
+205 QPAS
-211 LVVSADL
+211 SHVVSADL
-218 RLAASQPAPS
+218 QSTASSVAVRQSAPS
-228 LVVSADLQSAAS
+228 HAVSADLQSAAS
-240 QKKKGNVLE
+240 QSKMGNTLVE
-249 KESENEISLLAEN
+249 ESENEISLLAEN
-262 PEPAE
+262 SDPAE
-267 PVSEDKATDKS
+267 PVSENKATDS
-278 SDYKALTRSTDHHA
+278 STDHKALTRSADHHA

-335 NDFSYGTMAEPMPG
+335 NDFSYGTMAEPLPG

-370 AIQRKQQVNA
+370 AIQRNQQGNA

-425 VHQVLHYVGLPVGL
+425 VHQVLHYVGIPVGL